1 MKAQILICVGGLTV
15 HRGAEMDPSSSLL
28 RKMSRKGSSHPTAS
42 PLRTVCKGATVE
54 MVVKGVNQVGGSAV
68 KVSSTYLL
76 QNRGGAWKVVSASCS
91 TSSIA
96 RFATTTHT
104 VDVDLP
110 VYFAFKGRSGASG
123 QSWRRGGRCH
133 PQRDWSC
140 LEEMGHSSNGI
151 VAEGGRGERGGGC
164 GG

>member
-1 MKAQILICVGGLTV
+1 M

-76 QNRGGAWKVVSASCS
+76 QNRGGVWKEDSASCS
-91 TSSIA
+91 TSSIT
-96 RFATTTHT
+96 RFATTTDT
-104 VDVDLP
+104 VDSIAVLWIYRYTLP
-110 VYFAFKGRSGASG
+110 SRAG
-123 QSWRRGGRCH
+123 QGPPGKV
-133 PQRDWSC
+133 
-140 LEEMGHSSNGI
+140 G
-151 VAEGGRGERGGGC
+151 EGGADVIHRETGPVWKRWVIHQMVLWQRVVEGKEEEDVEAKSIQ
-164 GG
+164 